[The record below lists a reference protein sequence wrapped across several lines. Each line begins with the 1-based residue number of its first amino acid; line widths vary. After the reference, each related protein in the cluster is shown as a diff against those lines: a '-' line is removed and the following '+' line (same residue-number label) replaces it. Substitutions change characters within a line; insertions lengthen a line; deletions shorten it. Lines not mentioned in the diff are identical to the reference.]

1 MGDANAD
8 VTGPW
13 PTTLEENAKL
23 LLLGMQ
29 AKIDLARVKYLDLE
43 GFTARHAL
51 WAARNRIITMLT
63 GVRDKVDDVVV
74 ARMVEV
80 AMSQSPAPADPPS
93 PQLDDLLIKAIQSWR
108 NLDSV
113 QMWQTLEEYVKAS
126 SVVSVAEQLLLLT
139 YLEILLNPPT
149 AAEMSSAMD
158 LAATVA
164 QLSRNTIMDLY
175 GQCVLLANGGSPLGK
190 SAQVQAALM
199 AVAILSE
206 IPITG

>member
-1 MGDANAD
+1 
-8 VTGPW
+8 
-13 PTTLEENAKL
+13 
-23 LLLGMQ
+23 
-29 AKIDLARVKYLDLE
+29 
-43 GFTARHAL
+43 
-51 WAARNRIITMLT
+51 
-63 GVRDKVDDVVV
+63 
-74 ARMVEV
+74 
-80 AMSQSPAPADPPS
+80 
-93 PQLDDLLIKAIQSWR
+93 
-108 NLDSV
+108 
-113 QMWQTLEEYVKAS
+113 MWQTLEEYVKAS